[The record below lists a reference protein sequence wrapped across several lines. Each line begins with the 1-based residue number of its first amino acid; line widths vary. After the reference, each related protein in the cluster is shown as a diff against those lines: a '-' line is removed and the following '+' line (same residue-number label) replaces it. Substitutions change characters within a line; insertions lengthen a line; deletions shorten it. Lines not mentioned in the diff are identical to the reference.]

1 MKCLRKTSVDNRISE
16 ILRGNE
22 GTSLVLVT
30 IIAIIIVTGVVV
42 LRMTTSTLWASA
54 DKQYNQDRAYEM
66 ATSMGASIDGLINSG
81 VIDLNNS
88 TYQGANRKIIVED
101 SAGGGTV
108 TAYVTQSGLNYLI
121 EVQADVAGATYV
133 YSAYYV
139 KTSNTGPY
147 TRQLV

>member
-1 MKCLRKTSVDNRISE
+1 MKCQGKTTLRRRVAN
-16 ILRGNE
+16 ILLGNE

-30 IIAIIIVTGVVV
+30 IIAILIVTGVVV

-66 ATSMGASIDGLINSG
+66 ATSMGATVDALIADGVVKL
-81 VIDLNNS
+81 DD
-88 TYQGANRKIIVED
+88 YQGANRKVIIED
-101 SAGGGTV
+101 SAGDGTV
-108 TAYVTQSGLNYLI
+108 VVYVTQSGLHYLI
-121 EVQADVAGATYV
+121 EVQSEVAGATYL